1 MTRSVQ
7 VGERIRELR
16 EDAGLSL
23 QEMADRTGYSSALL
37 SQFENHMISP
47 PLGALVKLSQ
57 ALSVDVGDFFGEV
70 DEQNFI
76 LVRSDERQTVSRV
89 ASRDGVS
96 MGYTYEALGFGLKG
110 HHMEPFVVTLE
121 PVPIR
126 EKHLSVHEGEEFIF
140 VLEGRMM
147 IRLGDHTDILE
158 AGDSIYFKCTTPHH
172 VTCAEG
178 DPAKILA
185 VMFTGKDQ

>member
-1 MTRSVQ
+1 MSHSVD
-7 VGERIRELR
+7 VGKRIRELR

-23 QEMADRTGYSSALL
+23 QDIAEKTGYSSALI

-47 PLGALVKLSQ
+47 PLGALIKLSRV
-57 ALSVDVGDFFGEV
+57 LNVDVGNFFGEV
-70 DEQNFI
+70 ADQSFV
-76 LVRSDERQTVSRV
+76 LVRSDERETVSRV
-89 ASRDGVS
+89 ASKSGVS
-96 MGYTYEALGFGLKG
+96 LGYTYEALGFGLKE

-126 EKHLSVHEGEEFIF
+126 EKHLSVHEGEEFIY

-147 IRLGDHTDILE
+147 IRLGEHTDILQ

-185 VMFTGKDQ
+185 VIFTGETE

>member
-1 MTRSVQ
+1 MSHSVD
-7 VGERIRELR
+7 VGKRIRELR

-23 QEMADRTGYSSALL
+23 QDIAEKTGYSSALI

-47 PLGALVKLSQ
+47 PLGALIKLSRV
-57 ALSVDVGDFFGEV
+57 LNVDVGNFFGEV
-70 DEQNFI
+70 ADQNFV
-76 LVRSDERQTVSRV
+76 LVRSDERETVSRV
-89 ASRDGVS
+89 ASKSGVS
-96 MGYTYEALGFGLKG
+96 LGYTYEALGFGLTE

-126 EKHLSVHEGEEFIF
+126 EKHLSVHEGEEFIY

-147 IRLGDHTDILE
+147 IRLGEHTDILQ

-185 VMFTGKDQ
+185 VIFTGKTE